1 MRVKV
6 RKLEEDFLLGGEGK
20 GDLGGDGSV
29 APFVCKGEGRA
40 SREANFPLQEVEGTV
55 WREGSSEI
63 GLLVGS

>member
-20 GDLGGDGSV
+20 GDVGGDGSV
-29 APFVCKGEGRA
+29 APLVGKGEGRA
-40 SREANFPLQEVEGTV
+40 SREGNLPLQEVKGAV
-55 WREGSSEI
+55 WREGSSER

>member
-6 RKLEEDFLLGGEGK
+6 RKLEEDFLLGGEDK
-20 GDLGGDGSV
+20 GDVGGDGLV
-29 APFVCKGEGRA
+29 APLVDKGEGRA
-40 SREANFPLQEVEGTV
+40 SGEGNLPLQEVEGTV